1 MLRLG
6 LANPNPN
13 PNPSP
18 NPNQEKR
25 ATYASGGWSRMLRG
39 RLEGPFPYAFG
50 TFYAVSQPL
59 ARWLAASPFVARAVA
74 QLEADRWS
82 RQMAYTEDLV
92 FGWAVSR
99 AANTSAVSF
108 PKGNFDNFDAARG
121 MQVHYRLAADC
132 FRRHALGPD
141 NFTTGSYSKWGQCC
155 AEFLTPRQIV
165 AHHVETAAQWRRARL
180 MAERWSA
187 EQSEPCFYP
196 PSELIYR
203 TSAPDQ
209 WESQA
214 LRTL

>member
-1 MLRLG
+1 
-6 LANPNPN
+6 
-13 PNPSP
+13 
-18 NPNQEKR
+18 
-25 ATYASGGWSRMLRG
+25 
-39 RLEGPFPYAFG
+39 
-50 TFYAVSQPL
+50 
-59 ARWLAASPFVARAVA
+59 
-74 QLEADRWS
+74 
-82 RQMAYTEDLV
+82 MAYTEDLV

-121 MQVHYRLAADC
+121 MQAHYRLAADC

-187 EQSEPCFYP
+187 VQSELCYYP
-196 PSELIYR
+196 SSELIYR

-209 WESQA
+209 WESQPVRRNRWA
-214 LRTL
+214 KSGPFSHRGAEAPEGE

>member
-1 MLRLG
+1 
-6 LANPNPN
+6 
-13 PNPSP
+13 
-18 NPNQEKR
+18 
-25 ATYASGGWSRMLRG
+25 MLRG

-121 MQVHYRLAADC
+121 MQAHYRLAADC

-165 AHHVETAAQWRRARL
+165 AHHVETAA
-180 MAERWSA
+180 
-187 EQSEPCFYP
+187 CT
-196 PSELIYR
+196 
-203 TSAPDQ
+203 TSANFATPEIFD
-209 WESQA
+209 
-214 LRTL
+214 L

>member
-1 MLRLG
+1 
-6 LANPNPN
+6 
-13 PNPSP
+13 
-18 NPNQEKR
+18 
-25 ATYASGGWSRMLRG
+25 MLRG

-121 MQVHYRLAADC
+121 MQAHYRLAADC
-132 FRRHALGPD
+132 FRRANAVQRHDTTFMQLGKVYTLQED
-141 NFTTGSYSKWGQCC
+141 
-155 AEFLTPRQIV
+155 
-165 AHHVETAAQWRRARL
+165 
-180 MAERWSA
+180 
-187 EQSEPCFYP
+187 
-196 PSELIYR
+196 YR
-203 TSAPDQ
+203 TAIDVYL
-209 WESQA
+209 EA
-214 LRTL
+214 LEFSSEG